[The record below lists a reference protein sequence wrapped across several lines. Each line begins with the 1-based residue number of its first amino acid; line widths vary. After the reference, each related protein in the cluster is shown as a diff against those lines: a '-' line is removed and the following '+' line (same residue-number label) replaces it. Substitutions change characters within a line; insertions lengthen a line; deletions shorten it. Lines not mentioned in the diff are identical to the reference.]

1 MNWDAAW
8 DVLKEKK
15 ERLIMED
22 KVKKYIKEEYAD
34 TKMLL
39 SRPIFVVSKSELI
52 HESITRCYGVL
63 MFAINNLFEDYND
76 ELGKWWD
83 DEMLPKFRELKNCD

>member
-1 MNWDAAW
+1 
-8 DVLKEKK
+8 
-15 ERLIMED
+15 MED
-22 KVKKYIKEEYAD
+22 KVKDYIKAEYAD

-39 SRPIFVVSKSELI
+39 SRPIFVVSKSALI

-76 ELGKWWD
+76 ELGKWGD
-83 DEMLPKFRELKNCD
+83 DEMLPKFRELKYQD